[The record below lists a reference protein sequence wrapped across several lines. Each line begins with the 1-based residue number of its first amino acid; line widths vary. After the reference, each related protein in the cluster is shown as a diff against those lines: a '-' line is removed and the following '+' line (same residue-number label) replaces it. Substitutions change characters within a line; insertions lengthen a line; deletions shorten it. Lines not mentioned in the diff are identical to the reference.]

1 MIVLRLLL
9 VLCLALSAV
18 GWLLPE
24 LWHGAALPLGLISAA
39 AVAVLTL
46 WYGIASP
53 AVREERLS
61 SRPLPKARGGLFRR
75 PVVRPKI
82 LVDGSNVLHWAGQGP
97 DIETLRGVL
106 REIDS
111 QGLEPIVYFDAN
123 VGYLVGDRWLGPGPM
138 SRKLGLGFHNVVI
151 AEKGT
156 PADPLLLDAARRSGA
171 RIVTND
177 RYRDWYEMYPEA
189 AAPERAVR
197 GWAGEGRVSLA
208 L

>member
-9 VLCLALSAV
+9 VLSLALSAV
-18 GWLLPE
+18 GWLLPD
-24 LWHGAALPLGLISAA
+24 LWFGAALPLGLIAA
-39 AVAVLTL
+39 TAVVLL
-46 WYGIASP
+46 MLRHGISSPAGNQDRASP
-53 AVREERLS
+53 RA
-61 SRPLPKARGGLFRR
+61 LPKARGGLFRR

-138 SRKLGLGFHNVVI
+138 SRKLGLDFHNVVI
-151 AEKGT
+151 AGKGT

-177 RYRDWYEMYPEA
+177 RYRDWYEKYPEA
-189 AAPERAVR
+189 AAPERVVR